1 MDDRDRWERLLA
13 ETASEHSSACQRI
26 CELCVRTLDV
36 TGGGISVVTATGN
49 RGVVCATDD
58 VAARIEDLQFTL
70 GEGPCVDAVASGSPI
85 LIPDLSEF
93 GDIAVERWP
102 AFLEGAGAAGV
113 MAVFALPMRIGAISV
128 GVMDLYRERPGD
140 LAAADLSAA
149 LLAADAAAL
158 ALIHLDTE
166 LEGAFTDDLGARS
179 TYLMQVHQATGMVQV
194 QADVKTE
201 EAFLLLRA
209 RAFSTGRPL
218 IDIAVDVVER
228 RLRFSK
234 EEL

>member
-1 MDDRDRWERLLA
+1 VDDRDRWERLLA

-58 VAARIEDLQFTL
+58 ISARIEDLQFTL
-70 GEGPCVDAVASGSPI
+70 GEGPCVDAVASGGPV
-85 LIPDLSEF
+85 LISDLTESA
-93 GDIAVERWP
+93 DIAVERWP

-113 MAVFALPMRIGAISV
+113 RAVFALPMRIGAISV
-128 GVMDLYRERPGD
+128 GVMDLYRETPGD
-140 LAAADLSAA
+140 LSADDLSAA
-149 LLAADAAAL
+149 LHAADAAAL

-166 LEGAFTDDLGARS
+166 LDDTFSDDLGARS
-179 TYLMQVHQATGMVQV
+179 TYQLQVHQATGMVQM
-194 QADVKTE
+194 QAEVRTE

-218 IDIAVDVVER
+218 VDIATDVVER
-228 RLRFSK
+228 RLRFLK

>member
-1 MDDRDRWERLLA
+1 VDDRDRWERLLA

-58 VAARIEDLQFTL
+58 IAARIEDLQFTL
-70 GEGPCVDAVASGSPI
+70 GEGPCVDAVAAGSPI
-85 LIPDLSEF
+85 LIPDLTEF
-93 GDIAVERWP
+93 EDIAVERWP

-128 GVMDLYRERPGD
+128 GVMDLYRDRPGD
-140 LAAADLSAA
+140 LAADDLSAA

-158 ALIHLDTE
+158 ALMHLDPQ

-179 TYLMQVHQATGMVQV
+179 SYQMQVHQATGMVQV

-209 RAFSTGRPL
+209 RAFSTGMPL
-218 IDIAVDVVER
+218 IEIAVDVVER

>member
-1 MDDRDRWERLLA
+1 VDDRDRWERLLA
-13 ETASEHSSACQRI
+13 ETAAEHSTACQRI

-36 TGGGISVVTATGN
+36 TGGGISLVTATGN

-58 VAARIEDLQFTL
+58 IASRIEDLQFTL

-85 LIPDLSEF
+85 LIPDLTEF
-93 GDIAVERWP
+93 DDIAVERWP

-113 MAVFALPMRIGAISV
+113 KAVFALPMRIGAISV
-128 GVMDLYRERPGD
+128 GVMDLYRDQPGD
-140 LAAADLSAA
+140 LGAADLSAA
-149 LLAADAAAL
+149 LQAADAAAL
-158 ALIHLDTE
+158 ALVHLDTE
-166 LEGAFTDDLGARS
+166 LEGAFADDLGTRT
-179 TYLMQVHQATGMVQV
+179 TYQMQVHQATGMVQV
-194 QADVKTE
+194 QADVRTE

>member
-1 MDDRDRWERLLA
+1 VDDRDRWERLLA
-13 ETASEHSSACQRI
+13 ETASEHTSACQRI

-36 TGGGISVVTATGN
+36 SGGGISVVTATGN

-58 VAARIEDLQFTL
+58 IAARIEDLQFTL
-70 GEGPCVDAVASGSPI
+70 GEGPCVDAVASGSPV
-85 LIPDLSEF
+85 LIPDLAEF
-93 GDIAVERWP
+93 DDIAVERWP

-113 MAVFALPMRIGAISV
+113 RAVFALPMRIGAISV
-128 GVMDLYRERPGD
+128 GVMDLYREQPGG
-140 LAAADLSAA
+140 LAAEELSAA

-166 LEGAFTDDLGARS
+166 LDGTFADDHGARS
-179 TYLMQVHQATGMVQV
+179 TYQMQVHQATGMVQI
-194 QADVKTE
+194 QAEVRTE